1 MRTYIFLTLLLGQGV
16 IFCQQITKMNEG
28 GGKSLKL
35 ALSLREQVENTV
47 CPFQQQYRILGT
59 FLC

>member
-47 CPFQQQYRILGT
+47 CPFQQQ
-59 FLC
+59 